1 MKKSG
6 IILGLFLVLGLNCQ
20 CTEDE
25 EVEAGI
31 NVSNTSYYMSGEE
44 GSDGTDNEKSH

>member
-31 NVSNTSYYMSGEE
+31 NASNTSYYMSGEE
-44 GSDGTDNEKSH
+44 GSDGTDNAKSN